1 MKIKKLF
8 IAIFYLLLVVVI
20 GTQTTHAA
28 DLEYKF
34 NATTREVKNY
44 NDIVHMRMI
53 GQMTLGTTTTNQH
66 YNYIGANLKNSD
78 YRVIAA
84 DNYQPFAWGMSPLT
98 GLIYNAENR
107 FPQIQVYGGIN
118 ADFYDINNTG
128 RATNHHIIN
137 FEVYHRGGKNA
148 NAVGFLDDGSVI
160 FGNPTHQG
168 QHINILGKDSE
179 LKNRIKIDRTNQL
192 PQNDLEVAIF
202 FENYGLEIPAELP
215 KVVVKASDIK
225 IAGDGTRSYAKGVL
239 LEHTTEAVTVK
250 ERTFV
255 LVGKTFQDENLVT
268 DSDTILVQE
277 LLGNG
282 FENARFAV
290 GVGAP
295 LVVNGNIDANVKN
308 ATPSGRHPRTAIGLT
323 KEGIV
328 FFVVVDGR
336 AAQEGKDGVTLEEL
350 AYIMKSHGAQSA
362 YNLDGGGS
370 STMMLDTTGEGDFEV
385 LNTLSDG
392 RLRSISN
399 GLLFVKGDFAPMFTE
414 VSYPDMRSPFDS
426 PSNLYVT
433 NEGVLGFTGV
443 ESAYYDVK
451 VVNTLTAYTTQYTV
465 AKEQL
470 SLIKLNRG
478 TYSIQVRIR
487 GNSQFSGSEW
497 SAPFIYNVHSDEI
510 NSLLDLFKNIA

>member
-20 GTQTTHAA
+20 GTQTTHATELYYSF
-28 DLEYKF
+28 DVKVKEINNF
-34 NATTREVKNY
+34 NEM
-44 NDIVHMRMI
+44 VHVRME
-53 GQMTLGTTTTNQH
+53 GYLTLGSSTTPQH
-66 YNYIGANLKNSD
+66 YNYLGVNLKKSG
-78 YRVIAA
+78 YRVISA
-84 DNYQPFAWGMSPLT
+84 DNYQPFAWGMSPMN
-98 GLIYNAENR
+98 GLIYTAENR

-128 RATNHHIIN
+128 RPTNHHIIN

-168 QHINILGKDSE
+168 QHINILGKDGE
-179 LKNRIKIDRTNQL
+179 LKKRIKIDRTNQL

-255 LVGKTFQDENLVT
+255 LVGKTFQDENLIT

-308 ATPSGRHPRTAIGLT
+308 ATPTGRHPRTAIGLT
-323 KEGIV
+323 KE
-328 FFVVVDGR
+328 
-336 AAQEGKDGVTLEEL
+336 
-350 AYIMKSHGAQSA
+350 
-362 YNLDGGGS
+362 
-370 STMMLDTTGEGDFEV
+370 
-385 LNTLSDG
+385 
-392 RLRSISN
+392 
-399 GLLFVKGDFAPMFTE
+399 
-414 VSYPDMRSPFDS
+414 
-426 PSNLYVT
+426 
-433 NEGVLGFTGV
+433 
-443 ESAYYDVK
+443 
-451 VVNTLTAYTTQYTV
+451 
-465 AKEQL
+465 
-470 SLIKLNRG
+470 
-478 TYSIQVRIR
+478 
-487 GNSQFSGSEW
+487 
-497 SAPFIYNVHSDEI
+497 
-510 NSLLDLFKNIA
+510 